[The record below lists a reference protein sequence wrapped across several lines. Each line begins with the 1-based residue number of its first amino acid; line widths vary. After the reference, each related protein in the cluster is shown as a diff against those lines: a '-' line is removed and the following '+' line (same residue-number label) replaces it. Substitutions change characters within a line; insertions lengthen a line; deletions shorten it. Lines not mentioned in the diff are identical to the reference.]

1 VNNRLIWFKS
11 SYSDS
16 EGSDCLEIALEWCK
30 SSYSGTEGGNCLE
43 VALGWRKSS
52 YSDSEG
58 GDCLEVAACPHTIH
72 VRDSKLG
79 SRSPRFAVAGEAWAA
94 FVGYARTGA

>member
-1 VNNRLIWFKS
+1 MSERLTWFKS

-16 EGSDCLEIALEWCK
+16 EG
-30 SSYSGTEGGNCLE
+30 GNCLE
-43 VALGWRKSS
+43 VALDWRKST

-58 GDCLEVAACPHTIH
+58 GACLEVATSPHTIH
-72 VRDSKLG
+72 IRDSKLG
-79 SRSPRFAVAGEAWAA
+79 PQSPRFAVAGDTWTA

>member
-1 VNNRLIWFKS
+1 MSDELTWFKS

-16 EGSDCLEIALEWCK
+16 Q
-30 SSYSGTEGGNCLE
+30 GGACLE
-43 VALGWRKSS
+43 VALDWRKSS

-58 GDCLEVAACPHTIH
+58 SACVEVAACSPHTIH

-79 SRSPRFAVAGEAWAA
+79 GDGPTFAVPAAAWAQFTA
-94 FVGYARTGA
+94 GIAGRR